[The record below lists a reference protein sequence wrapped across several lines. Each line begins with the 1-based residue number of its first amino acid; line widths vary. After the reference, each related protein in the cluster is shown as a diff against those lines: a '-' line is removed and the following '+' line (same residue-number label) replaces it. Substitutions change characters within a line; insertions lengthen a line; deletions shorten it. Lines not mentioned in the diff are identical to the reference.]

1 MSYFFIF
8 FRYKRLPINKIP
20 KCFYKDYLKD
30 KKGYMDAKKRSI
42 RHAPLVKIKKDK
54 KG

>member
-1 MSYFFIF
+1 MPYKHTHIF
-8 FRYKRLPINKIP
+8 EYIIYDAFL
-20 KCFYKDYLKD
+20 LKNMVVRRI
-30 KKGYMDAKKRSI
+30 KGYMDAKKRSI

>member
-30 KKGYMDAKKRSI
+30 KKGYMDAKKKEHKTCSFSKNKER
-42 RHAPLVKIKKDK
+42 
-54 KG
+54 